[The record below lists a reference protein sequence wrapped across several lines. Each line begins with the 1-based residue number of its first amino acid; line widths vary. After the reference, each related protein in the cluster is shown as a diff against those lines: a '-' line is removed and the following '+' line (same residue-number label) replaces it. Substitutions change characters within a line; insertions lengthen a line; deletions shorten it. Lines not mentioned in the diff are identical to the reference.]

1 MSNWYYSKSRC
12 RLYNTRNPHR
22 LFEQWWSSNLVDNYI
37 NWAAHI
43 YVYESQLNIHYPQ
56 VQPFVLPY
64 LDTVHRFAPQT
75 NPLMDVVVA
84 KPTLKLASTWKYHKE
99 GPHKKNQTG
108 NNILTFLFSKSY
120 SAFISRD
127 LSPPYYICICHHV
140 TTLSAANSNGSGLE
154 WPANTW
160 WEKSYTL
167 SLEKRKRY

>member
-1 MSNWYYSKSRC
+1 MSNWYYLKSRC

-43 YVYESQLNIHYPQ
+43 YVYERQLNIHYPQ

-75 NPLMDVVVA
+75 SPLWSLPLHENIIRKDL
-84 KPTLKLASTWKYHKE
+84 T
-99 GPHKKNQTG
+99 KKNQTG

-127 LSPPYYICICHHV
+127 LSPPYICICHHV
-140 TTLSAANSNGSGLE
+140 PTLSAANSNGSGLE
-154 WPANTW
+154 CPASTW
-160 WEKSYTL
+160 WEKSYTF

>member
-1 MSNWYYSKSRC
+1 MSNWYYLKSRC

-75 NPLMDVVVA
+75 NPLMDAVVA
-84 KPTLKLASTWKYHKE
+84 KPTLKLAPIWIWKYHKE
-99 GPHKKNQTG
+99 RPHKENQTS
-108 NNILTFLFSKSY
+108 NNTLTLLFSKSY
-120 SAFISRD
+120 SAFKKYETEQRFWFTCKRFVHIAIS
-127 LSPPYYICICHHV
+127 PQVI
-140 TTLSAANSNGSGLE
+140 SAPKVLQ
-154 WPANTW
+154 
-160 WEKSYTL
+160 
-167 SLEKRKRY
+167 SLRKGRFPTVVKGAR